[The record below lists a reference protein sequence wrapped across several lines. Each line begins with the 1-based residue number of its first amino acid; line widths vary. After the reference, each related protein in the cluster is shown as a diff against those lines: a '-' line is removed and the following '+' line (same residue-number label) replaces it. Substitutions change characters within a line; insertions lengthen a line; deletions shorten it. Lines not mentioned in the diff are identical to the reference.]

1 MINSIFIINRDR
13 EVLLEKHWKTIT
25 PRSVL
30 DFICEGESKLTE
42 IKDIPPVVECSNGLF
57 LLNVYRNGVFLV
69 AVCAAEVSPLLV
81 IELLNQI
88 VFILEDYYGT
98 LSETVILDNLVGA
111 FELLDEMLD
120 NGFPM
125 STESN
130 ILKELIKPPKLLRSI
145 TDAVTGRH
153 SGVTSTLPANQ
164 LTNIRWRRSGVK
176 YTNNEA
182 FFDIT
187 EKINAIIDRSG
198 TVLLADVEG
207 SIDCL
212 IHLSGLPDL
221 TLSFLNAHLLENT
234 SLHPCVRYARWD
246 KQRILSFV
254 PPDGHFR
261 LFSYYIPNLSP
272 LVLPISLRH
281 SVVLKETGSRLD
293 LSVTPKSTSGKAL
306 EQVKASLVLPAE
318 VSNVSVTPSQ
328 GKATF
333 DPVSKTLVWDIGR
346 IEPRCNPTLKG
357 PIILTA
363 GCGQVS
369 CVPVVSLDFQLP
381 QTTVSGLRVAR
392 LELHGET
399 YKPFKGVKYL
409 TRAGSFEARL

>member
-1 MINSIFIINRDR
+1 M
-13 EVLLEKHWKTIT
+13 
-25 PRSVL
+25 
-30 DFICEGESKLTE
+30 
-42 IKDIPPVVECSNGLF
+42 KDIPPIVECPNGLF

-81 IELLNQI
+81 LELLNQI
-88 VFILEDYYGT
+88 VFILEDYYGP
-98 LSETVILDNLVGA
+98 LSETVIIDNLVGS

-130 ILKELIKPPKLLRSI
+130 ILKELIKPPKLLRSL

-187 EKINAIIDRSG
+187 EKINAIVDRSG

-212 IHLSGLPDL
+212 VHLSGLPDL

-261 LFSYYIPNLSP
+261 LFSYYIPNLRYTAPPPTCRLPFRVP
-272 LVLPISLRH
+272 LLPFLWAKIVVEQTDVMEEFYIFPLALPISLRQ
-281 SVVLKETGSRLD
+281 SIILKETGSRLD
-293 LSVTPKSTSGKAL
+293 ISVTPKSTGGKPL
-306 EQVKASLVLPAE
+306 EQVKVTAVLPVE

-328 GKATF
+328 GKSTF
-333 DPVSKTLVWDIGR
+333 DPVSKTLVWD
-346 IEPRCNPTLKG
+346 
-357 PIILTA
+357 
-363 GCGQVS
+363 VS
-369 CVPVVSLDFQLP
+369 SVPVVSLDFQLP
-381 QTTVSGLRVAR
+381 QATVSGLRVAR
-392 LELHGET
+392 LELHRET

>member
-30 DFICEGESKLTE
+30 DFICEGESKVQFRL
-42 IKDIPPVVECSNGLF
+42 
-57 LLNVYRNGVFLV
+57 
-69 AVCAAEVSPLLV
+69 SPLLV

-88 VFILEDYYGT
+88 VFILEDYYGA
-98 LSETVILDNLVGA
+98 LSETIILDNLVGA

-221 TLSFLNAHLLENT
+221 TLSFLNAHLLENP

-272 LVLPISLRH
+272 LALPISLRH
-281 SVVLKETGSRLD
+281 SVVLKETGSRLEI
-293 LSVTPKSTSGKAL
+293 SVTPKSTSGKAL
-306 EQVKASLVLPAE
+306 EQVKASLILPVE

-333 DPVSKTLVWDIGR
+333 DPASKTLVWD
-346 IEPRCNPTLKG
+346 
-357 PIILTA
+357 IILTA

-369 CVPVVSLDFQLP
+369 SVPVVSLDFQLP

-392 LELHGET
+392 LELHRET
-399 YKPFKGVKYL
+399 YKPFKGVKYV